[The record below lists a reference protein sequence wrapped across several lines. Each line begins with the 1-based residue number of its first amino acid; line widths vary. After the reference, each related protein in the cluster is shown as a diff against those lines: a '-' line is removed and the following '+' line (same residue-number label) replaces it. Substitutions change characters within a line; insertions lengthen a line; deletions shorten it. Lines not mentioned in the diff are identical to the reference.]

1 MKRLWLWSYK
11 PPVDCCWRIPVRCK
25 PVTGP
30 GPLINIPGPIVWTYW
45 KPLEDPLRSS
55 PGPFHWLGP
64 PPLLNWLLTD
74 SCSSGRIIDW
84 YQFSHIKMGSYRLKT
99 AGPKPIQSKKKT
111 KRKFP
116 TGGKGQ
122 HFCAPEG
129 EAGGQRRGGGVRPA
143 IVLGPVEDD
152 NIDRVMTGRG
162 SGGDSLSGLESDR
175 LISVLFTR
183 ECLRLSDARLIA
195 TSSTRPSIDS
205 SGSIRTALM
214 TFTPSPRLLPGTA
227 GTALLRLL
235 RPSAASS
242 FCGSVALSFLCV
254 RPSSA
259 LETFLFSI
267 FFFSVSFFLFY
278 FSAFHSAPV
287 PLSAPIQSHTFP

>member
-11 PPVDCCWRIPVRCK
+11 PPVDCCWRIPARCN

-129 EAGGQRRGGGVRPA
+129 EAGGQRRGGGFARQLFWAQWKMIISIVSWRVVGVEGTLYQGLKA
-143 IVLGPVEDD
+143 IG
-152 NIDRVMTGRG
+152 
-162 SGGDSLSGLESDR
+162 
-175 LISVLFTR
+175 
-183 ECLRLSDARLIA
+183 
-195 TSSTRPSIDS
+195 
-205 SGSIRTALM
+205 
-214 TFTPSPRLLPGTA
+214 
-227 GTALLRLL
+227 
-235 RPSAASS
+235 
-242 FCGSVALSFLCV
+242 
-254 RPSSA
+254 
-259 LETFLFSI
+259 
-267 FFFSVSFFLFY
+267 
-278 FSAFHSAPV
+278 
-287 PLSAPIQSHTFP
+287 